1 MSKAK
6 INGTEGRK
14 TTEKMKKT
22 KSLFSEKVNKIDVF
36 SYTDFK
42 KKREKNQIIK
52 IRNKRGDITIILTEI
67 KSIVTEYYEQL

>member
-22 KSLFSEKVNKIDVF
+22 KRLFSEKVNKIDMSLATLISRKKERRIKLLKSGIKEGILLLF
-36 SYTDFK
+36 SQK
-42 KKREKNQIIK
+42 
-52 IRNKRGDITIILTEI
+52 
-67 KSIVTEYYEQL
+67 